1 MVASALS
8 KFSAKTVLI
17 VGDCLL
23 DRYIIGSS
31 QRISPEAPVP
41 IVLEEKRFSRI
52 GGACNAAANILALG
66 GIPRLVGR
74 VGDDIAGKELLSLL
88 QTESIDT
95 SGVVIQRGLVTPSKT
110 RVVSQSQQLLRVD
123 GEKNIPLSF
132 ECEKEILDRLP
143 ELFKGVSCVAISD
156 YAKGTLSDGLLRAII
171 EYARSKK
178 IPSVAD
184 PKGTDF
190 SKYAGTTVLKPN
202 ALETIRASKQ
212 ETVEEAAKEILE
224 EIACS
229 VLMVTRSDKG
239 ISLFY
244 PGGKE
249 SHFPVQPKEVRDV
262 TGAGDTVL
270 ALISTAL
277 ASGIPIEE
285 AAPLAN
291 VAAACAI
298 ERLGCAVISLQDIAS
313 HLLQHS
319 PYGKVCTKERFNQ
332 LLPALKEDPL
342 LFVHMPSY
350 TSISSDHLLCL
361 AQHVQDHPDRKVIAC
376 FDETVADSLFLDLIG
391 SMQSLHLVVHGTKD
405 LSLEALKDRL
415 TIEL

>member
-1 MVASALS
+1 MPALS
-8 KFSAKTVLI
+8 KFSAKTVLV

-23 DRYIIGSS
+23 DRYIIGTS

-41 IVLEEKRFSRI
+41 IVLEEQRFSRI

-74 VGDDIAGKELLSLL
+74 VGDDTAGRELLSLL

-95 SGVVIQRGLVTPSKT
+95 SGLVVQKGLVTPSKT
-110 RVVSQSQQLLRVD
+110 RIVAQSQQLLRVD
-123 GEKNIPLSF
+123 GEKNIPLSQ
-132 ECEKEILDRLP
+132 ECEKEIFDRLSN
-143 ELFKGVSCVAISD
+143 LFEGVSCVAISD
-156 YAKGTLSDGLLRAII
+156 YAKGTLSDTLLKAII
-171 EYARSKK
+171 EYACSKN
-178 IPSVAD
+178 IPTVTD

-190 SKYAGTTVLKPN
+190 SKYTGTTVLKPN

-224 EIACS
+224 EIACD

-249 SHFPVQPKEVRDV
+249 AHFPVQPKEVRDV

-277 ASGIPIEE
+277 ASGLPIEE

-291 VAAACAI
+291 IAAACAI
-298 ERLGCAVISLQDIAS
+298 ERLGCAVVSLQDIAS

-319 PYGKVCTKERFNQ
+319 PYGKVYTKERFNQ

-342 LFVHMPSY
+342 LFVQMPSHS
-350 TSISSDHLLCL
+350 TLSSKHLLSL
-361 AQHVQDHPDRKVIAC
+361 AQYIQDHPDRKVIAC
-376 FDETVADSLFLDLIG
+376 FNETVADSPFLDLIG
-391 SMQSLHLVVHGTKD
+391 SMQSLHLVVHGTKN
-405 LSLEALKDRL
+405 LSLETLGNHL
-415 TIEL
+415 SVEI